1 MAAQLLAR
9 YLAARGIHYGWV
21 IVAITFSFVVCSSA
35 AMSVAGVLVPKISQE
50 FGWSIGEISGPLALR
65 LALFGIMAPFAGA
78 LMLRYGLRTVVTGSA
93 TLLIAGLVVSI
104 LMTAKWQLWLGIGV
118 LLGVA
123 AGMTALVLSAT
134 VATRWFTA
142 HRGLVLGMMGAGTA
156 TGQLVFLPAG
166 AWISEVYGWRAAFA
180 PSVLAIVVLSTL
192 FVLFVRNDPY
202 ELGLAPF
209 GEEAPRAPIQRAATN
224 VLGLSFSVLREAS
237 GTLVFWV
244 LAFSFFICGVS
255 SVGLIQP
262 HFVALCSDFGIPAVT
277 SASLLAVIGI
287 CDLIGTIGSGWLS
300 DRYDNRWLL
309 VWYYTFRGF
318 ALLWL
323 PYSDFSLVG
332 LSFFAVLFGLDFI
345 ATVPPTVKIAAQAFG
360 REKGPIVFGW
370 AFASHQIGAGVM
382 AFGAG
387 ASRDLLASFLPAFS
401 VAGLLCLLAAASFGL
416 LRGWRDSTAPAVA
429 GAT

>member
-1 MAAQLLAR
+1 MAAKWLAQV
-9 YLAARGIHYGWV
+9 LAARGIHYGWI
-21 IVAITFSFVVCSSA
+21 IVAITFTFVVCSSA
-35 AMSVAGVLVPKISQE
+35 AMSVAGVLVPMISRE

-65 LALFGIMAPFAGA
+65 LALFGLMAPFAGA
-78 LMLRYGLRTVVTGSA
+78 LMLRYGLRAVVLGSA
-93 TLLIAGLVVSI
+93 SLLIAGLLVSI
-104 LMTAKWQLWLGIGV
+104 GMAAKWQLWLGIGV
-118 LLGVA
+118 LLGLA

-134 VATRWFTA
+134 IATRWFTA
-142 HRGLVLGMMGAGTA
+142 RRGLVLGLMGAGSA

-166 AWISEVYGWRAAFA
+166 AWIAETFGWRAAFV
-180 PSVLAIVVLSTL
+180 PSVVTIALVAAL

-209 GEEAPRAPIQRAATN
+209 GEDQLQEPVQRPETN
-224 VLGLSFSVLREAS
+224 VLSLSFSVLREAT

-262 HFVALCSDFGIPAVT
+262 HFVALCSDYGIATVT
-277 SASLLAVIGI
+277 SASLLAVVGI
-287 CDLIGTIGSGWLS
+287 CDLIGTVGSGWLS

-309 VWYYTFRGF
+309 ASYYTFRGV

-323 PYSDFSLVG
+323 PYSDFTLVG

-345 ATVPPTVKIAAQAFG
+345 ATVPPTVKIAAQSFG

-370 AFASHQIGAGVM
+370 AFAAHQLGAGMM

-387 ASRDLLASFLPAFS
+387 VSRDVLTSFVPAFLA
-401 VAGLLCLLAAASFGL
+401 AGLLCLAAALSFTL
-416 LRGWRDSTAPAVA
+416 LWGWKA
-429 GAT
+429 ATSSIVSEAA